1 MQNTNYGYKHDKTLA
16 RPQPTPFTRQV
27 EARQNPGIGTRTV
40 GAILGAHRARE
51 ADLPASLAAPR
62 TALTRETP
70 ETQV

>member
-40 GAILGAHRARE
+40 GAELGAHRARG
-51 ADLPASLAAPR
+51 AIRPASSAAPR
-62 TALTRETP
+62 TVLGRATLET
-70 ETQV
+70 